1 MAHMGFV
8 YAFAWLNN
16 LGYVKLGSF
25 ASDLAPFLDIDYFL
39 LTVVN
44 VSVLTYI
51 ARINNFEVQ
60 LIH

>member
-8 YAFAWLNN
+8 YAFTWLNN

-25 ASDLAPFLDIDYFL
+25 ASDLTPFLDIDYFL